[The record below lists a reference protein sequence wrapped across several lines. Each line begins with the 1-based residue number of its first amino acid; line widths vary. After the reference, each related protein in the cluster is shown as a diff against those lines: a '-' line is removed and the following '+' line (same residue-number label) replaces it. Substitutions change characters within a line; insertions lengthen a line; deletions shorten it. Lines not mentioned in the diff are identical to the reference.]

1 MLYKLKF
8 LIKLLQISLLELQN
22 KVQDKGKQKGQ
33 LVLMIE

>member
-1 MLYKLKF
+1 MLYKFKF